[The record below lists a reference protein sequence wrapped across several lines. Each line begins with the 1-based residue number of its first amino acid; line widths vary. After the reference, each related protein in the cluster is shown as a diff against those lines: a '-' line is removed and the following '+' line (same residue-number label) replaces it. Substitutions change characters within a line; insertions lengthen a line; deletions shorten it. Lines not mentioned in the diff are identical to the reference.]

1 MPLFGGKK
9 KEDEV
14 QLSRFDVLVQEMRKQ
29 RVDDFMILSQMIAAM
44 NDLVDSI
51 LKKEDYHTLVATESH
66 IEKILLA
73 KIKEAVNE
81 LEKKK

>member
-1 MPLFGGKK
+1 MSFLGGKK

-14 QLSRFDVLVQEMRKQ
+14 QPSRFDALVQELRKQ
-29 RVDDFMILSQMIAAM
+29 RVDDFMILSQLISAM
-44 NDLVDSI
+44 NDLIDVI

-66 IEKILLA
+66 VEKILLA
-73 KIKEAVNE
+73 KIKEAVAS